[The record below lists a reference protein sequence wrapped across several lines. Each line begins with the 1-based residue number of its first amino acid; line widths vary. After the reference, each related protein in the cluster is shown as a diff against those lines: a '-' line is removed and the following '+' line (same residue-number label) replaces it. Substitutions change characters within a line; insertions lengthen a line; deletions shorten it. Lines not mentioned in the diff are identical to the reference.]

1 MSSLWLWRHGGDN
14 GNGDDG
20 DLCCSSDMTLTWS
33 GSVSQSSSL
42 SCKFGLGLENKRILM
57 DENKNDLNLCSL
69 ENADE
74 SLSHENRCKLFKI
87 KVHKCNIC
95 IKENL
100 PLRIFQQAFCCLIL
114 KQSLY
119 EDCLVIVVEL
129 RYQCGSQAPLKYC
142 QLCVFV
148 TDLCGI
154 WFGVLAFRSWFSHN
168 SRWRSLLLIALEL
181 RYQ

>member
-1 MSSLWLWRHGGDN
+1 MVMVMTGTSVVLRTWHWHDLDPFPSHRHCPAN
-14 GNGDDG
+14 
-20 DLCCSSDMTLTWS
+20 LHYFKEQQIYHFYEWK
-33 GSVSQSSSL
+33 Q
-42 SCKFGLGLENKRILM
+42 ER
-57 DENKNDLNLCSL
+57 LNLCSL
-69 ENADE
+69 ENSDE

-142 QLCVFV
+142 QLLVFV

-154 WFGVLAFRSWFSHN
+154 WFGILAFRSWFSHN